1 MSGHLGRV
9 ANPCREGDHGKFEVK
24 SSDGWAR
31 LGLFHTST
39 HMLATPTLLPVV
51 NPNILT
57 ISPKEMWDIGFEAL
71 ITNSYIIWKGEELK
85 ARALSEGVHELL
97 DYPGLVMT
105 DSGVFQQYVYGD
117 VEIGEVEVVEFQRDI
132 GVDIAT
138 MMDVF
143 GRPDMTNEELSEAV
157 NETVSR
163 GPAALEAAKGTL
175 LNGPI
180 QGGTNLELRTQSAMM
195 MSEMNFAVHP
205 IGGIVPL
212 MENQRYTD
220 LIKIIVASK
229 SALTPE
235 RPVHLFGCGH
245 PILFPICVALGIDLF
260 DSAAYALFAKDD
272 RMLTPTGT
280 VKLAELS
287 EWPHVSPALWG
298 KTTEEVRSL
307 PKEER
312 AELLAR
318 HNLQVTAAELA
329 RCREAVR
336 NDTIWNLV
344 EERSHANA
352 ELRAATLWLYDNMP
366 DNLVH
371 NSPPCRQG
379 GVKFSEELALH
390 PRIINANRWLKW
402 KMPPVDHLGN
412 ALEPSDRLAV
422 ILRGR
427 PGPWRE
433 SYGPLVSSMVR
444 DWPQI
449 IPFIYTPISLIPYQL
464 EDLNPFAH
472 LMAPRPYW
480 KGLDKTK
487 SKGDIVLGLDETI
500 GITIIDEDPE
510 WIFSC
515 QQNTNFLEEN
525 SPFSGDPHSFYVG
538 DDDFFERLESQL
550 GEKRPKSEGTKQD
563 VKRHHQLYAI
573 CDKITLF
580 SGLGYDVVHSI
591 ANSLSFV
598 MSRTKRVNNILLDGV
613 HIFSQR
619 LTDGGLSITNEGAI
633 WVHQMMSEEDDV
645 PCVIIDSDAEPFI
658 RDGRN
663 VMHGF
668 ILGCKGTPR
677 NGMPCL
683 LINEAGGLVGHGIA
697 QCGTREMI
705 AFRKG
710 IAVKV
715 RGGINLAGD

>member
-1 MSGHLGRV
+1 MTGHLGRV
-9 ANPCREGDHGKFEVK
+9 ANPSREGDHGKFEVK

-31 LGLFHTST
+31 LGLLHTST

-51 NPNILT
+51 NPNIQT
-57 ISPKEMWDIGFEAL
+57 ISPREMWDIGFEAL

-143 GRPDMTNEELSEAV
+143 GRPDMTNEELSGAV

-163 GPAALEAAKGTL
+163 GPAALEAAKDTL

-180 QGGTNLELRTQSAMM
+180 QGGTNLELRTQSATM
-195 MSEMNFAVHP
+195 MSEMDFAVHP

-280 VKLAELS
+280 VKLAELN
-287 EWPHVSPALWG
+287 EWPHLSPTLWG
-298 KTTEEVRSL
+298 KTPEGVRQL
-307 PKEER
+307 AKEER
-312 AELLAR
+312 VELLAR
-318 HNLQVTAAELA
+318 HNLQVTVAELA

-366 DNLVH
+366 DDLIH

-379 GVKFSEELALH
+379 GVKFSSELEKQ
-390 PRIINANRWLKW
+390 PRIINANQWLGEW

-412 ALEPSDRLAV
+412 AIEPSDRVMV
-422 ILRGR
+422 ILFGKR
-427 PGPWRE
+427 GPWRE
-433 SYGPLVSSMVR
+433 TVGPLVADMVR
-444 DWPQI
+444 NWPQI
-449 IPFIYTPISLIPYQL
+449 MPIIYTPIALIPYHL

-472 LMAPRPYW
+472 LMAPIRYW
-480 KGLDKTK
+480 KGDNFRDYPE
-487 SKGDIVLGLDETI
+487 GTI
-500 GITIIDEDPE
+500 SFNVEDCE
-510 WIFSC
+510 
-515 QQNTNFLEEN
+515 
-525 SPFSGDPHSFYVG
+525 
-538 DDDFFERLESQL
+538 DDFFGELEMRL
-550 GEKRPKSEGTKQD
+550 GEKKPDNEGTKQD
-563 VKRHHQLYAI
+563 VKHHHQLYAI
-573 CDKITLF
+573 CDKIHLF
-580 SGLGYDVVHSI
+580 TGLSCDVVHSI
-591 ANSLSFV
+591 ANRLSFV
-598 MSRTKRVNNILLDGV
+598 MSRTGRVNNILLDGV

-619 LTDGGLSITNEGAI
+619 LTDGGLSITNEGAKWI
-633 WVHQMMSEEDDV
+633 HQVMVGDGDV
-645 PCVIIDSDAEPFI
+645 PCVIIDSNAEPFI

-683 LINEAGGLVGHGIA
+683 LVNEAGELVGHGIA

-705 AFRKG
+705 AFSKG

-715 RGGINLAGD
+715 RGGINPAGD

>member
-1 MSGHLGRV
+1 
-9 ANPCREGDHGKFEVK
+9 
-24 SSDGWAR
+24 
-31 LGLFHTST
+31 
-39 HMLATPTLLPVV
+39 
-51 NPNILT
+51 
-57 ISPKEMWDIGFEAL
+57 MWDIGFEAL

-143 GRPDMTNEELSEAV
+143 GRPDMTNEELSGAV

-163 GPAALEAAKGTL
+163 GPAALEAAKDTL

-180 QGGTNLELRTQSAMM
+180 QGGTNLELRTQSATM
-195 MSEMNFAVHP
+195 MSEMDFAVHP

-280 VKLAELS
+280 VKLAELN
-287 EWPHVSPALWG
+287 EWPHLSPTLWG
-298 KTTEEVRSL
+298 KTPEGVRQL
-307 PKEER
+307 AKEER
-312 AELLAR
+312 VELLAR
-318 HNLQVTAAELA
+318 HNLQVTVAELA

-366 DNLVH
+366 DDLIH

-379 GVKFSEELALH
+379 GVKFSSELEKQ
-390 PRIINANRWLKW
+390 PRIINANQWLGEW

-412 ALEPSDRLAV
+412 AIEPSDRVMV
-422 ILRGR
+422 ILFGKR
-427 PGPWRE
+427 GPWRE
-433 SYGPLVSSMVR
+433 TVGPLVADMVR
-444 DWPQI
+444 NWPQI
-449 IPFIYTPISLIPYQL
+449 MPIIYTPIALIPYHL

-472 LMAPRPYW
+472 LMAPIRYW
-480 KGLDKTK
+480 KGDNFRDYPE
-487 SKGDIVLGLDETI
+487 GTI
-500 GITIIDEDPE
+500 SFNVEDCE
-510 WIFSC
+510 
-515 QQNTNFLEEN
+515 
-525 SPFSGDPHSFYVG
+525 
-538 DDDFFERLESQL
+538 DDFFGELEMRL
-550 GEKRPKSEGTKQD
+550 GEKKPDNEGTKQD
-563 VKRHHQLYAI
+563 VKHHHQLYAI
-573 CDKITLF
+573 CDKIHLF
-580 SGLGYDVVHSI
+580 TGLSCDVVHSI
-591 ANSLSFV
+591 ANRLSFV
-598 MSRTKRVNNILLDGV
+598 MSRTGRVNNILLDGV

-619 LTDGGLSITNEGAI
+619 LTDGGLSITNEGAKWI
-633 WVHQMMSEEDDV
+633 HQVMVGDGDV
-645 PCVIIDSDAEPFI
+645 PCVIIDSNAEPFI

-683 LINEAGGLVGHGIA
+683 LVNEAGELVGHGIA

-705 AFRKG
+705 AFSKG

-715 RGGINLAGD
+715 RGGINPAGD

>member
-57 ISPKEMWDIGFEAL
+57 ISPKEMWGIGFEAL

-163 GPAALEAAKGTL
+163 GPAALEAAEDTL
-175 LNGPI
+175 VNGPI
-180 QGGTNLELRTQSAMM
+180 QGGTNLELRTQSATM

-280 VKLAELS
+280 VKLAELN
-287 EWPHVSPALWG
+287 EWPHLSPALWG
-298 KTTEEVRSL
+298 KTPEDVRQL
-307 PKEER
+307 TKEER
-312 AELLAR
+312 VELLAR
-318 HNLQVTAAELA
+318 HNLQATAAELA
-329 RCREAVR
+329 RCREAIR

-344 EERSHANA
+344 EERSHTNA
-352 ELRAATLWLYDNMP
+352 ELRAATLWLYDNIP
-366 DNLVH
+366 DDLIH
-371 NSPPCRQG
+371 NSPSCRQG
-379 GVKFSEELALH
+379 GVKFSSELECH

-402 KMPPVDHLGN
+402 QTPPIDHLGN
-412 ALEPSDRLAV
+412 AIEPSNRVMV
-422 ILRGR
+422 ILYGR

-433 SYGPLVSSMVR
+433 SIGPLVTNMVR
-444 DWPQI
+444 NWPQI
-449 IPFIYTPISLIPYQL
+449 IPIIYTPIALIPYQL

-472 LMAPRPYW
+472 LMAPLRYW
-480 KGLDKTK
+480 KGDNFRDYP
-487 SKGDIVLGLDETI
+487 KGTLSYHVEDCEDE
-500 GITIIDEDPE
+500 
-510 WIFSC
+510 
-515 QQNTNFLEEN
+515 
-525 SPFSGDPHSFYVG
+525 
-538 DDDFFERLESQL
+538 FFEKLEMTL
-550 GEKRPKSEGTKQD
+550 GEKRPEDEGTKGD

-580 SGLGYDVVHSI
+580 TGLGYDVTHSI
-591 ANSLSFV
+591 AARLSFV
-598 MSRTKRVNNILLDGV
+598 MSRTRRVNNILLDGI
-613 HIFSQR
+613 HLFSQR
-619 LTDGGLSITNEGAI
+619 LTDGGLSLTNEGAK
-633 WVHQMMSEEDDV
+633 WVHQMMGEEDVV
-645 PCVIIDSDAEPFI
+645 PCVVIDGDAEPFI

-668 ILGCKGTPR
+668 ILECKGSPR

-683 LINEAGGLVGHGIA
+683 LVNEAGELVGHGIA
-697 QCGTREMI
+697 QCGQKEMI

-715 RGGINLAGD
+715 RGGINLVGD